1 MEVIFFGFVVSAYNT
16 KYKKKKSQLFR
27 LTNSVTL
34 SQLKMSHACIK
45 KQIPSVCRWCKYLIG
60 GSVVLEEKNHV
71 DISGS
76 VESPFLIYSASST

>member
-60 GSVVLEEKNHV
+60 GRKGGAGGKKSCGHFWKHRKSMLNLF
-71 DISGS
+71 S
-76 VESPFLIYSASST
+76 